1 MPVRDVAAVLA
12 VGGFALGALGALTA
26 RHRRAAVRIVFAVV
40 LVASSAVLMGLQPDG
55 PGLAG
60 LLAGLVLLAP
70 RVPDRFPIALSV
82 VAITCLAA
90 VAVAVSQDSPTLAL
104 LSAIAII
111 GFPGMTL
118 LARRLGQ
125 ANDQAERLLIEL
137 EGSRAAQAQAAGL
150 AERQRLA
157 REMHDV
163 LAHSLSGLMLQLEG
177 ARMLAAEDPSD
188 PRLPAIIERAHH
200 LGKSGLEEARR
211 AIGMLRD
218 DELPGPERLA
228 GLAAQFQEVSG
239 IPCQFTVS
247 GQAYELPSEARLA
260 VYRVAQ
266 EALTNI
272 TKHACPDRVEMH
284 LGYEPRRTR
293 LTVENF
299 AMGTG
304 TAASG
309 RRRPRLRPDRDARA
323 GRTARRRT
331 HHSDDV
337 RWLPRGVAG
346 AGVSK
351 PIRVLIADD
360 QRVVREG
367 LAMVLGLLPD
377 VEVVGS
383 ACDGD
388 EAVALAADLLPDI
401 VLMDLR
407 MPRCDGVEATR
418 LLRDRVPQTTVVVLT
433 TYADDRSVI
442 DALRAGARGYLTKD
456 AGGAEIRHALRQV
469 LDNHAVIDP
478 AVQHHVVDA
487 IATRIAGPGPATAL
501 TSSRGSHSPG
511 SRGTVTDRRRHVE
524 QRDRRT
530 ARRQRRHRQEPH
542 QPPARQDRRTRPRPS
557 GHLRLS
563 VRTCPAAGTAP
574 LKVPIARA
582 ACGGAPGACTPRFR
596 SRPPGIP
603 AGGQA
608 QSPAV
613 ARAAQPSPGCA
624 DR

>member
-1 MPVRDVAAVLA
+1 MSTDTAGSPALATLRRVRAQQEAVIRWLRRLVPPVFVVVVAVTFTPGRNSGMAIRDMAAVLA
-12 VGGFALGALGALTA
+12 VGGIAVGALGALTA
-26 RHRRAAVRIVFAVV
+26 RHRRTAVRIAFAVA
-40 LVASSAVLMGLQPDG
+40 LVASSAALMGLQPDG

-60 LLAGLVLLAP
+60 LLTGLVLLVP
-70 RVPDRFPIALSV
+70 RVPDRFPISLSV
-82 VAITCLAA
+82 AGITCLAA
-90 VAVAVSQDSPTLAL
+90 AAVAVSHDSPTLAL
-104 LSAIAII
+104 LSAIAIV

-137 EGSRAAQAQAAGL
+137 EGTRAAQAQAAGL

-188 PRLPAIIERAHH
+188 PRLPGIIERAHH

-228 GLAAQFQEVSG
+228 SLAAQFHEITG
-239 IPCQFTVS
+239 IPCQFTTS

-272 TKHACPDRVEMH
+272 TKHACPERVEMH
-284 LGYEPRRTR
+284 LGYESCRTR

-299 AMGTG
+299 AMNHG
-304 TAASG
+304 TAARR

-323 GRTARRRT
+323 GRTARRRA
-331 HHSDDV
+331 HHSDDT
-337 RWLPRGVAG
+337 RRLPRGVAG
-346 AGVSK
+346 AGVNQ
-351 PIRVLIADD
+351 PMRVLVADD

-388 EAVALAADLLPDI
+388 EAVALAADLLPDV

-418 LLRDRVPQTTVVVLT
+418 LLRERVPETTVVVLT

-442 DALRAGARGYLTKD
+442 AALRAGARGYLTKD

-487 IATRIAGPGPATAL
+487 IATRSPAQARRPLSSLPAGLTPREAEVLSLIATGMSNREIAEHL
-501 TSSRGSHSPG
+501 VVSE
-511 SRGTVTDRRRHVE
+511 GTVKSHINHLLAKIDA
-524 QRDRRT
+524 RDR
-530 ARRQRRHRQEPH
+530 
-542 QPPARQDRRTRPRPS
+542 
-557 GHLRLS
+557 
-563 VRTCPAAGTAP
+563 
-574 LKVPIARA
+574 
-582 ACGGAPGACTPRFR
+582 
-596 SRPPGIP
+596 
-603 AGGQA
+603 A
-608 QSPAV
+608 QAV
-613 ARAAQPSPGCA
+613 AFAYQRGLALPREQPG
-624 DR
+624 